1 MVEKKYT
8 KVRYRFAATLIT
20 NILKVVLSFISGI
33 IIARS
38 LGPAQYGDFNFLFG
52 SFTAL
57 IALFN
62 MASSSAFYTIISK
75 EKQQIHFYL
84 YYLFWIII
92 QLFLLILLVFLLPE
106 SIRNKIWLG
115 HSNKLIYLALFASF
129 SMNKIWQFVGQIGES
144 MRDTIGIQVRNLVL
158 AVSYLL
164 IVLFMGYNG
173 IIGIEKLFIINAIM
187 YFFFSVL
194 YIMRINKYDIIS
206 VKMRVELNGVLQ
218 KFKNYCYPLVP
229 YTVFGFVY
237 TFIDYWML
245 QKFGGSVQQGYYAI
259 GFKFS
264 TLVLIGTTSIL
275 QVFWKEISEAYS
287 KNNMERVRLLYIS
300 VSRSFFFVGIAISS
314 FLVPYTRE
322 IIDLF
327 LGPSYKE
334 AWLPLGLMLFYPVH
348 QSLGQITGTMLLA
361 MEKTKA
367 QSYIGIFF
375 MSISIIVTYVLL
387 APKTAVLPGFDYG
400 ATGLALKMV
409 LCQLIGVNISI
420 FFVSKYIEIP
430 FDWVHQVKVFLILPI
445 GVFSKT
451 LSQFIIHFVSVES
464 NPIISISI
472 SGLIYI
478 LCILMLIYCFPQV
491 SGLSRKQLIL
501 GLSWIRSR
509 S

>member
-1 MVEKKYT
+1 
-8 KVRYRFAATLIT
+8 
-20 NILKVVLSFISGI
+20 
-33 IIARS
+33 
-38 LGPAQYGDFNFLFG
+38 
-52 SFTAL
+52 
-57 IALFN
+57 
-62 MASSSAFYTIISK
+62 
-75 EKQQIHFYL
+75 
-84 YYLFWIII
+84 
-92 QLFLLILLVFLLPE
+92 
-106 SIRNKIWLG
+106 
-115 HSNKLIYLALFASF
+115 
-129 SMNKIWQFVGQIGES
+129 
-144 MRDTIGIQVRNLVL
+144 
-158 AVSYLL
+158 
-164 IVLFMGYNG
+164 
-173 IIGIEKLFIINAIM
+173 
-187 YFFFSVL
+187 
-194 YIMRINKYDIIS
+194 MRINKNDIIS
-206 VKMRVELNGVLQ
+206 EKMRVELSEVLQ

-259 GFKFS
+259 GYKFS

-314 FLVPYTRE
+314 FVVPYSRE

-334 AWLPLGLMLFYPVH
+334 AWLPLALMLFYPVH

-387 APKTAVLPGFDYG
+387 APKTAIVPGFDYG

-420 FFVSKYIEIP
+420 FFVSRYIKIP
-430 FDWVHQVKVFLILPI
+430 FDWKYQIWLICLMPS
-445 GVFSKT
+445 G
-451 LSQFIIHFVSVES
+451 FIIKKLSENF
-464 NPIISISI
+464 ISILSFEVTLISSI
-472 SGLIYI
+472 TVSLIFYLIFISTIIYFFPALAGIKKGLFKR
-478 LCILMLIYCFPQV
+478 LIN
-491 SGLSRKQLIL
+491 SK
-501 GLSWIRSR
+501 
-509 S
+509 

>member
-158 AVSYLL
+158 AVSYFL

-173 IIGIEKLFIINAIM
+173 IIGIEKLFIINATM
-187 YFFFSVL
+187 YLFFSIL
-194 YIMRINKYDIIS
+194 YIMRINKNDIIS
-206 VKMRVELNGVLQ
+206 EKMRVELSEVLQ

-259 GFKFS
+259 GYKFS

-314 FLVPYTRE
+314 FVVPYSRE

-334 AWLPLGLMLFYPVH
+334 AWLPLALMLFYPVH

-387 APKTAVLPGFDYG
+387 APKTAIVPGFDYG

-420 FFVSKYIEIP
+420 FFVSRYIKIP
-430 FDWVHQVKVFLILPI
+430 FDWKYQIWLICLMPS
-445 GVFSKT
+445 G
-451 LSQFIIHFVSVES
+451 FIIKKLSENF
-464 NPIISISI
+464 ISILSFEVTLISSI
-472 SGLIYI
+472 TVSLIFYLIFISTIIYFFPALAGIKKGLFKR
-478 LCILMLIYCFPQV
+478 LIN
-491 SGLSRKQLIL
+491 SK
-501 GLSWIRSR
+501 
-509 S
+509 